1 MPLEEDPSNHE
12 GVDEAMEADE
22 NVGAANAEAV
32 AGGGDAAAAA
42 AAAGGGGDGGNNNE
56 GLGAV
61 HQALLLRE
69 GPTGFQPFNKPKF
82 FALRVC
88 PAKKMI

>member
-1 MPLEEDPSNHE
+1 MPAP
-12 GVDEAMEADE
+12 AAAPAA
-22 NVGAANAEAV
+22 AANAAEPV
-32 AGGGDAAAAA
+32 GGNNN
-42 AAAGGGGDGGNNNE
+42 NNNE

-82 FALRVC
+82 FALRVRS
-88 PAKKMI
+88 PLFISTNSFITSKSGH

>member
-1 MPLEEDPSNHE
+1 
-12 GVDEAMEADE
+12 MEADE

-32 AGGGDAAAAA
+32 AGGGEAVAGGGDAVAAAG
-42 AAAGGGGDGGNNNE
+42 GGGGDGGNNNE

-82 FALRVC
+82 FALRVS
-88 PAKKMI
+88 PEKR

>member
-1 MPLEEDPSNHE
+1 MPLEEDPSDHE

-32 AGGGDAAAAA
+32 VGGGDAVA

-82 FALRVC
+82 FALRVS
-88 PAKKMI
+88 PEKR

>member
-1 MPLEEDPSNHE
+1 MSLKFRINSFVAGAAPAP
-12 GVDEAMEADE
+12 A
-22 NVGAANAEAV
+22 AANAAEPV
-32 AGGGDAAAAA
+32 GGNN
-42 AAAGGGGDGGNNNE
+42 NNNE

-82 FALRVC
+82 FALRVR
-88 PAKKMI
+88 KKSSR